1 MIRLYVDILTNRI
14 TGYNRIAGKGFSRD
28 AILLADSELE
38 KLHTILE
45 KELYYIDGEI
55 TEGGTSKDEFSE
67 ESGKLELECT
77 ELRRKVD
84 HEQALFV
91 DSLIAGMKAEDAA
104 RIAKQN
110 RDALEASEQKLEQIT
125 RQREEKAKQAAVEKF
140 EKEEQGI
147 KYKYFLSMVTI
158 VRDENNYLEEWIRYH
173 IEELGFDHFYI
184 YDNESAVPVQE
195 YLEKAGFLHLDK
207 VTVIS
212 WPTSENSQQD
222 SHNDFLE
229 KYSLETKWFL
239 AADPDEYVVA
249 GSRGLTEL
257 LQENGRYSTIQCLW
271 KCFNAN
277 GQSVRSGEPDMLRFT
292 QEVEWDYGIN
302 KGKYFAQSNRVE
314 SFRNYIPK
322 ARLGT
327 DCLDYRDEKIKD
339 FFRLN
344 HYYTRSFEEW
354 VQKMARGTAVPYAG
368 RNFREF
374 FKLNPDMAYL
384 DTGEDYRQKYGPGAG
399 MA

>member
-14 TGYNRIAGKGFSRD
+14 TGYNRIAQEGFCRD
-28 AILLADSELE
+28 AIRIADKELE
-38 KLHTILE
+38 KLNAFME
-45 KELYYIDGEI
+45 KEFYYIDGEI
-55 TEGGTSKDEFSE
+55 IEGSVAPKDGCSE
-67 ESGKLELECT
+67 ESGELEYM
-77 ELRRKVD
+77 ELREKVD
-84 HEQALFV
+84 CEHKIFM
-91 DSLIAGMKAEDAA
+91 DNLISGMKAEEAA
-104 RIAKQN
+104 GIAKKN
-110 RDALEASEQKLEQIT
+110 RDALEAAEK
-125 RQREEKAKQAAVEKF
+125 QREQRNGQQKEKTKQAVIEKF
-140 EKEEQGI
+140 EKEERGI
-147 KYKYFLSMVTI
+147 DYKYFLSMVTI
-158 VRDENNYLEEWIRYH
+158 VRDENDYLEEWIRYH
-173 IEELGFDHFYI
+173 IEELGFEHFYI
-184 YDNESAVPVQE
+184 YDNESAVPVRK
-195 YLEKAGFLHLDK
+195 YLEKADFPHLDK
-207 VTVIS
+207 VTVIN

-249 GSRGLTEL
+249 GSRTLKEI
-257 LQENGRYSTIQCLW
+257 LQENGQYSTIQCLW

-277 GQSVRSGEPDMLRFT
+277 GHRTKSDEPDMLRFT
-292 QEVEWDYGIN
+292 EEAEWDYGVN

-322 ARLGT
+322 ARPGT

-354 VQKMARGTAVPYAG
+354 IQKMARGTAVPYAR

-374 FKLNPDMAYL
+374 FELNPDMACL
-384 DTGEDYRQKYGPGAG
+384 DTGEDYRQEYGPGKG
-399 MA
+399 TI